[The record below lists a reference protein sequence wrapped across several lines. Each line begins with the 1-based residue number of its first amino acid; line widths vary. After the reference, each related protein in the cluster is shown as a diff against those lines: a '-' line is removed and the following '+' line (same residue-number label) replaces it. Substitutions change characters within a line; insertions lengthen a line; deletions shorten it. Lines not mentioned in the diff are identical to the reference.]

1 MKLHTLSFFFK
12 INIFK
17 NLKRKNFYTPCAD
30 KNFFSGKTHHNI
42 HITTAAV
49 AFRCGKLPAHTPAIL
64 LCNKQL
70 FIVRNYFIVMARQA
84 LHTHIHTYSQIAAYT
99 TCLHNVELIIIIS
112 VLLHPLNSHYSP
124 SQLLV
129 MIVLLSE
136 SESFITHCWLDCHA
150 WALSHFQN
158 TNC

>member
-1 MKLHTLSFFFK
+1 M
-12 INIFK
+12 
-17 NLKRKNFYTPCAD
+17 
-30 KNFFSGKTHHNI
+30 
-42 HITTAAV
+42 
-49 AFRCGKLPAHTPAIL
+49 LPAHTPAML

-84 LHTHIHTYSQIAAYT
+84 LHTHIHAYSQIAAYT

-129 MIVLLSE
+129 MIVLLGEWVFYYTLLTRFSCMSIKPFSKYKLLIE
-136 SESFITHCWLDCHA
+136 NNNNPVTHTLVLDD
-150 WALSHFQN
+150 ALHDNIVWINPRIF
-158 TNC
+158 